1 MHNQLTIAH
10 FNNACHYLGKQEDA
24 FLVNNEIRRM
34 VHDRLPGQLS
44 ACLDTQ
50 LLALSSQ
57 NRVYRIRKLKFNL
70 CITRADMELGHLT
83 EQLVANLME
92 SLEQQLSVAH
102 AGIKSYTDSAD
113 FHSALIVDL
122 LAGRAWSQWE
132 YDEFKHW
139 QLVDDSEAILQLL
152 LPQLNTVPLLLQR
165 LQQRTNIERLFTC
178 LDKRQLTILFQ
189 QWSTVSLSDS
199 FSASIITDQSRW
211 KQFAKLSALQ
221 NTRRGANAEDFIAQL
236 LFRFCQ
242 QLLIRPTQNFS
253 NCLRELATFQFI
265 HDHGRKV
272 LLLADRSGESI
283 GVDDFQQQGIDSY
296 LQGMARQFLF
306 WLQGH
311 KARRQAVT
319 DLLFEL
325 PGSMNDDIEIEKE
338 SAEKID
344 ADDETNTA
352 QPQLFY
358 SECAGLALLIPVAIS
373 LGLYQQCSAAF
384 LRDAIALTLSNEDSK
399 PDAGELAKT
408 KQMDS
413 ALLKPEIFSSEIKD
427 KEVIETPDWLMK
439 IIPSVDVDA
448 EDSRVFNLPA
458 TWRFGL
464 SEIRQAQILDSQG
477 TEQCRRLL
485 LAQFAAR
492 LTGMSASSDR
502 YLQANFLRCPGSI
515 KISDS
520 AIAVRLQP
528 IPLRIVLDLAGY
540 SNWSDILPWSTRRLT
555 IEIQT

>member
-1 MHNQLTIAH
+1 MKNQLTIAH

-50 LLALSSQ
+50 LLAHSSQ
-57 NRVYRIRKLKFNL
+57 NRVFRIRQLKVNL

-83 EQLVANLME
+83 EQLVASLMV

-102 AGIKSYTDSAD
+102 AGVKIYADSAD
-113 FHSALIVDL
+113 FEAALIVDL

-152 LPQLNTVPLLLQR
+152 LPKLNSLPLLLQR
-165 LQQRTNIERLFTC
+165 LQQRTNIERLFNG
-178 LDKRQLTILFQ
+178 LNKRQLAMLYQ
-189 QWSTVSLSDS
+189 QWAAVSLSDS
-199 FSASIITDQSRW
+199 FSASIIADQSQW
-211 KQFAKLSALQ
+211 KQLVKLSALQ
-221 NTRRGANAEDFIAQL
+221 NTRQAEGGMDFIVQL

-242 QLLIRPTQNFS
+242 NLLIKPAQDFSKLLRDMSTFLFVQNYG
-253 NCLRELATFQFI
+253 QKI
-265 HDHGRKV
+265 
-272 LLLADRSGESI
+272 LLLADRSGESVSI
-283 GVDDFQQQGIDSY
+283 EDFQQQGIDSY
-296 LQGMARQFLF
+296 LQGMAQQFIF
-306 WLQGH
+306 WLQEH
-311 KARRQAVT
+311 KVRKQAVT
-319 DLLFEL
+319 KLLFEL
-325 PGSMNDDIEIEKE
+325 PGSMDDNIGFGKNL
-338 SAEKID
+338 AEKID
-344 ADDETNTA
+344 ANDEADTA
-352 QPQLFY
+352 QPQSYY

-373 LGLYQQCSAAF
+373 LGLYQQCSARF
-384 LRDAIALTLSNEDSK
+384 LRDAIALALADENSQPVATASPKTREIDSEIVDSK
-399 PDAGELAKT
+399 
-408 KQMDS
+408 
-413 ALLKPEIFSSEIKD
+413 
-427 KEVIETPDWLMK
+427 VIGAADWLMK
-439 IIPSVDVDA
+439 IIPSVDA
-448 EDSRVFNLPA
+448 EDTRVFKLPA

-464 SEIRQAQILDSQG
+464 SEIRQVQILDSQG
-477 TEQCRRLL
+477 VEQCRRLL

-520 AIAVRLQP
+520 AIAVSLQP

-555 IEIQT
+555 IEIRT

>member
-10 FNNACHYLGKQEDA
+10 FNNACQYLGKQEDA

-152 LPQLNTVPLLLQR
+152 LPQLNTLPLLLQR

-211 KQFAKLSALQ
+211 KQFAKLSAMQ

-253 NCLRELATFQFI
+253 NCLRELTTFQFI

-311 KARRQAVT
+311 KARKQAVT
-319 DLLFEL
+319 KVLFEL
-325 PGSMNDDIEIEKE
+325 PGSMDENIKIENK

-344 ADDETNTA
+344 SDDEADTDTA
-352 QPQLFY
+352 QPQSFY

-373 LGLYQQCSAAF
+373 LGLYQQCTASF
-384 LRDAIALTLSNEDSK
+384 LRDAITLTLADEDSLQ
-399 PDAGELAKT
+399 AAAQSSKT
-408 KQMDS
+408 KIMD
-413 ALLKPEIFSSEIKD
+413 PEILNS
-427 KEVIETPDWLMK
+427 EVIDTEEIASEVIDAPDWLMK
-439 IIPSVDVDA
+439 LIPSVDSKDTK
-448 EDSRVFNLPA
+448 VFNLPG

-520 AIAVRLQP
+520 VIAVRLQP